1 MNDLDFAMTRVILI
15 TGSSGIAAATAR
27 LACRHG
33 ARVFLVGNREPE
45 CRTFCEEFPTAGY
58 AVADVRD
65 EEAIAEAIAQCIARF
80 NRVDSVFNVAGL
92 SARSLG
98 DGPLHECSTEAW
110 TTLMEVHARGTFFV
124 CRSVL
129 QHWMNAKQP
138 GTILNVGSVLAR
150 APESTHFATHAY
162 AASKGAVESLSLAAA
177 SYYAPFGIRI
187 NVLAPGLVRTPMSA
201 RAQADPAIQ
210 SFIAKK
216 QPIKGDFVEA
226 EELARISYF
235 LLTPESFPMTGE
247 VIRADAGWA
256 VTG

>member
-1 MNDLDFAMTRVILI
+1 MSNILLV

-27 LACRHG
+27 LACERG
-33 ARVFLVGNREPE
+33 DRVFLIGNRDQE
-45 CRTFCEEFPTAGY
+45 CKAFCQHFTNAGY
-58 AVADVRD
+58 ALADVRD
-65 EEAIAEAIAQCIARF
+65 EEAVAKAVSQCLVRFGAI
-80 NRVDSVFNVAGL
+80 DGLFNVAGL

-110 TTLMEVHARGTFFV
+110 STLMDVHARGTFFV
-124 CRSVL
+124 CRNVL
-129 QHWMNAKQP
+129 QYWMKEKRP

-201 RAQADPAIQ
+201 RAQSDPTIQ
-210 SFIAKK
+210 AFVAKK
-216 QPIKGDFVEA
+216 QPVKKDFVEA
-226 EELARISYF
+226 EEIGRIAYF
-235 LLTPESFPMTGE
+235 LLSPESFPMTGE